1 MLSTSADA
9 AQNCIVGL
17 TSTKEYTYVAMFLY
31 NYIYCYIMLYQCYI
45 DISYIYIIKFN

>member
-31 NYIYCYIMLYQCYI
+31 NYIYILLYHVISMLY
-45 DISYIYIIKFN
+45 